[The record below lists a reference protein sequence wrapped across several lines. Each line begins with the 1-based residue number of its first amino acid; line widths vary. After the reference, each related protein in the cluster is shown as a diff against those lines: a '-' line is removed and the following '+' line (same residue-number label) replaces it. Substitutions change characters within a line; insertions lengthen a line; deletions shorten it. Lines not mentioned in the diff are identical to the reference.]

1 LIGLRHF
8 ACLEYASEKQIFKTN
23 FVAGA
28 NGLAGQA
35 SPAQVGAHHPPRF
48 ITPVTLAQTMA
59 AFFELSLLRLC
70 PPLPNNVTGQNG
82 QL

>member
-1 LIGLRHF
+1 MPQRNKFLKPTLWPVQMV
-8 ACLEYASEKQIFKTN
+8 LLVKQARPKLVRII
-23 FVAGA
+23 
-28 NGLAGQA
+28 
-35 SPAQVGAHHPPRF
+35 HPRF